1 MAPRA
6 LTLAAIVCLLASC
19 GPKQI
24 PTAQPVEVEAKK
36 PADQATT
43 APAKAEENP
52 FFVEWTAPFGVPPF
66 ERIKPEHYLPAYAK
80 GIAEHDAEIAA
91 IADCAEA
98 PTFANTIEAL
108 EASGALLNKVAPVFN
123 NQDGALT
130 NDEIQKIAE
139 QVAPMMS
146 AHQDD
151 ILLNGKLF
159 ARVEALY
166 EKRDALG
173 LSVEQKTLLEESYK
187 DFVRGGVALGAEDQQ
202 RLRKI
207 NEELSILG
215 VKFDDNVLKE
225 NNRFELVIDDRED
238 LAGLP
243 KRVVAGAAE
252 AAEQRGKKGAWVF
265 TLHKP
270 SLIPFLQYSDKREL
284 REKMFKAYIERG
296 DHDDELDNKANAKRI
311 AELRIQKANLLGFKT
326 YADFVLDR
334 RMAKTPQGVYG
345 LLDEVWK
352 YALPAAKREAKELQK
367 VVRKSGEKFALEP
380 WDWWYYAEKLRAAR
394 YDLDENEIR
403 PYFRLENVRAAA
415 FDLATRLYGIKF
427 VPRKDVPVYHPDVEV
442 FEVTEESG
450 DHLGVLFVDY
460 FPRES
465 KRNGAWC
472 GGLRDQ
478 LYEDGKRVAPLVTNV
493 GNFSKPTEGKPAL
506 LSVEEVTTLF
516 HEFGHALQ
524 ALLSDVAYRSSG
536 YYIKTDFVELPSQ
549 IMENWAT
556 EPEFLKTYARHYE
569 TNAPIPDALIA
580 KMEKA
585 KYFNE
590 GFTTVEYVAAS
601 YLDMDWHTLSAPPTD
616 DVRAF
621 EKKALD
627 RIGLI
632 PEIVSRYR
640 STYFLHIF
648 TGDFYA
654 AGYYSYLWSQVLDAD
669 AFEAFKENGLFDR
682 KTAQS
687 FRDNILARGGA
698 EDPTALYVRFRGKEA
713 STRPMLKRKGFVK

>member
-1 MAPRA
+1 MESNP
-6 LTLAAIVCLLASC
+6 LLS
-19 GPKQI
+19 
-24 PTAQPVEVEAKK
+24 
-36 PADQATT
+36 
-43 APAKAEENP
+43 
-52 FFVEWTAPFGVPPF
+52 EWQTPFGIPPF
-66 ERIKPEHYLPAYAK
+66 DRIKEDHYLPAFQES
-80 GIAEHDAEIAA
+80 IRRTRQEVDA
-91 IADCAEA
+91 IAGSALP
-98 PTFANTIEAL
+98 PTFANTVEAL
-108 EASGALLNKVAPVFN
+108 DASGVLLDKVSGVFN
-123 NQDGALT
+123 NLRSAET
-130 NDEIQKIAE
+130 NDRLQEIAR
-139 QVAPMMS
+139 QVAPLTT
-146 AHQDD
+146 ALEDD
-151 ILLNGKLF
+151 ILLNEPLF
-159 ARVEALY
+159 TRAQAVWEQ
-166 EKRDALG
+166 RDALS
-173 LSVEQKTLLEESYK
+173 LAAEQRRLVEETYK
-187 DFVRGGVALGAEDQQ
+187 DFVRGGVNLSAADKLT
-202 RLRKI
+202 LRKI
-207 NEELSILG
+207 NEELSVLS

-225 NNRFELVIDDRED
+225 NNRFELLIENRED
-238 LAGLP
+238 LTGLP
-243 KRVVAGAAE
+243 KRVVVGAAE
-252 AAEQRGKKGAWVF
+252 AAEQRGKAGKWVF

-270 SLIPFLQYSDKREL
+270 SLIPFLQYSDRRDL
-284 REKMFKAYIERG
+284 REKMFKGYIERG
-296 DHDDELDNKANAKRI
+296 DHGDELDNKAGAKRI

-326 YADFVLDR
+326 FADFVLDR

-352 YALPAAKREAKELQK
+352 PALKAARREAKALGKMLRKDGQKGPLQ
-367 VVRKSGEKFALEP
+367 P
-380 WDWWYYAEKLRAAR
+380 WDWWYYTEKLRAAK
-394 YDLDENEIR
+394 YDLDENELR
-403 PYFRLENVRAAA
+403 PYFKLENVRAAA
-415 FDLATRLYGIKF
+415 FDLATRLYGIRF
-427 VPRKDVPVYHPDVEV
+427 VARADVPVYHPDVQA
-442 FEVTEESG
+442 FEVTEENG

-687 FRDNILARGGA
+687 FRDNILERGGA

>member
-1 MAPRA
+1 M
-6 LTLAAIVCLLASC
+6 L
-19 GPKQI
+19 
-24 PTAQPVEVEAKK
+24 
-36 PADQATT
+36 
-43 APAKAEENP
+43 
-52 FFVEWTAPFGVPPF
+52 
-66 ERIKPEHYLPAYAK
+66 
-80 GIAEHDAEIAA
+80 
-91 IADCAEA
+91 
-98 PTFANTIEAL
+98 
-108 EASGALLNKVAPVFN
+108 VFN
-123 NQDGALT
+123 NQDGAIT
-130 NDEIQKIAE
+130 NEEIQKIAE
-139 QVAPMMS
+139 QVAPILA

-151 ILLNGKLF
+151 LLLDEALF
-159 ARVEALY
+159 ARVRAVYEQREAP
-166 EKRDALG
+166 G
-173 LSVEQKTLLEESYK
+173 LTIEQRTLLEETYK
-187 DFVRGGVALGAEDQQ
+187 DFVRGGVNLSAADKLT
-202 RLRKI
+202 LRKI
-207 NEELSILG
+207 NEELSVLS

-225 NNRFELVIDDRED
+225 NNRFELLIENRED
-238 LAGLP
+238 LTGLP
-243 KRVVAGAAE
+243 KRVVVGAAE
-252 AAEQRGKKGAWVF
+252 AAEQRGKAGKWVF

-270 SLIPFLQYSDKREL
+270 SLIPFLQYSDRRDL
-284 REKMFKAYIERG
+284 REKMFKGYIERG
-296 DHDDELDNKANAKRI
+296 DHGDELDNKAGAKRI

-326 YADFVLDR
+326 FADFVLDR

-352 YALPAAKREAKELQK
+352 PALKAARREAKALGKMLRKDGQKGPLQ
-367 VVRKSGEKFALEP
+367 P
-380 WDWWYYAEKLRAAR
+380 WDWWYYTEKLRAAK
-394 YDLDENEIR
+394 YDLDENELR
-403 PYFRLENVRAAA
+403 PYFKLENVRAAA
-415 FDLATRLYGIKF
+415 FDLATRLYGIRF
-427 VPRKDVPVYHPDVEV
+427 VARADVPVYHPDVQA
-442 FEVTEESG
+442 FEVTEENG

-472 GGLRDQ
+472 GGFRDQ
-478 LYEDGKRVAPLVTNV
+478 WYEGGARIAPLITNV